1 VTKPQSTHHPRTTL
15 AAAAGRR
22 RYTLRVADRAGVQ
35 IFEATNRVA
44 LAANRD
50 AKAEVALAFLAFC
63 EERSGVTWTAE
74 HHHHHHHA
82 EGGGQQRLAGR
93 GQQQQQQQ
101 QQQQGMTRGMAHD
114 LVKQCNSVLCGTTFV
129 KEARERGFEHWLSV
143 LGSVAVGSNP
153 AIAAAVR
160 FEYGSFR
167 GFFQAHRCQFRTPG
181 YCSPEAV
188 SHTR

>member
-1 VTKPQSTHHPRTTL
+1 M
-15 AAAAGRR
+15 
-22 RYTLRVADRAGVQ
+22 RVADRAGAQ

-74 HHHHHHHA
+74 HHHHHH
-82 EGGGQQRLAGR
+82 EGGGGQQRLAGR
-93 GQQQQQQQ
+93 GQQ

-114 LVKQCNSVLCGTTFV
+114 LVKQCNSVLCGIPAV

-153 AIAAAVR
+153 TIAAAVR

-167 GFFQAHRCQFRTPG
+167 GFFQAHRYQFRTPDC
-181 YCSPEAV
+181 CSPETV